1 MALPQIGSFA
11 LLLALGLVWFF
22 QGIGVLKG
30 SFMTGTWFWTVVG
43 VILFGLGL
51 RMVVRARRGAA
62 RAP

>member
-1 MALPQIGSFA
+1 VRGRLVVG
-11 LLLALGLVWFF
+11 LLLCVVGAVWFF

-51 RMVVRARRGAA
+51 RMSLRARPQPP
-62 RAP
+62 RAD

>member
-1 MALPQIGSFA
+1 MRGRIIVGV
-11 LLLALGLVWFF
+11 LLCAVGAVWFF

-30 SFMTGTWFWTVVG
+30 SFMTDTWFWTVVG

-51 RMVVRARRGAA
+51 RMVVRARRGAP